1 MPIRNFFAFG
11 NRATPQ
17 MPSDMSQREK
27 ELLIKT
33 SNTIFNALDAGK
45 NETREE
51 AIATSPVTDIRDAGM
66 AAGDYSLYVNVF
78 SKYIYSVERDK
89 RTRVLIYREMS
100 KYPEIAFAVDEYVDE
115 AINENADG
123 CFAELRIRNDAIRE
137 NDNQR
142 KTLIAEFNHLM
153 YDVINAD
160 KHVAQW
166 FREFMI
172 DGEIFFE
179 KIVDIHDET
188 RGIVKVKRL
197 MSTRCYP
204 IWKDIESDEILFF
217 SYQSDDSQLL
227 SLPREKI
234 AYANSGKYD
243 WSKEEDM
250 KLCLS
255 FLEEAKT
262 TYKRLKLLEDAL
274 VIYRIVRAPERRVFK
289 IDVGNLPKGRADQF
303 MQEMIKK
310 YRQRKFFDPAS
321 GDVSE
326 GLDMMAMTEDFWFPV
341 FQGGRSSEVSTLPG
355 GCLTLD
361 TKIPLLD
368 GRVIP
373 LQDIINEHN
382 SGIQNWVYSCDPN
395 TGEIK
400 PGKIDNAA
408 ITKKNAHI
416 MKLTFDNGN
425 VIRCTPEHKFPIIGK
440 GMTLAKDLVVNDSII
455 PFNTEKKKYG
465 SGKDYEFIYDNNK
478 KEWIPTH
485 KMVSNAI
492 KGTNFH
498 KEEIYKIMI
507 SDTSYRKVVLD
518 KRGKSIS
525 KAKSTVESKNKMSAM
540 SKKLRKLED
549 YRNAIKDKQ
558 KIKCSFETFKMV
570 VDIIKE
576 QSNKNVTNIVKE
588 LNNNSKFTS
597 ALRNDN
603 KHVHGSFGG
612 LTSSNIIKLVKEHG
626 FSGWRHFKNDYI
638 NVNHRIVSIE
648 YLTETEDVGD
658 LQIDNKH
665 IIHNYHTYA
674 TEAGVFVS
682 NSGLG
687 EIADVEYF
695 RNKMY
700 QGLKI
705 PKSRFGEDNKFSIG
719 DTQDITRE
727 EVKFVK
733 EVKRFTERF
742 SEVFKNLFLTH
753 LKLKGIADEY
763 GVTEQDIKIHM
774 FANNLFEKFLE
785 AKVLELRFQ
794 NFSNFKD
801 LIDTEKP
808 LFSRKWVTEKFLEI
822 TEEEW
827 KKNQELLAAEG
838 MGGDEKEGDGVGG
851 GMGGGDLGGS
861 GGIGGDSGDS
871 GDSGG
876 DGGDGGDETAPAED
890 VGDAAPA
897 DDAAAL

>member
-33 SNTIFNALDAGK
+33 SNTIFNALDPGK

-51 AIATSPVTDIRDAGM
+51 AIAKSPVTDLRDAGM

-78 SKYIYSVERDK
+78 SKYIYAVERDK
-89 RTRVLIYREMS
+89 RTRLLIYREMS

-123 CFAELRIRNDAIRE
+123 NFAELRIRNDAIRE

-179 KIVDIHDET
+179 KIADINDET
-188 RGIVKVKRL
+188 KGIVKVKRL
-197 MSTRCYP
+197 MSTRTYP

-341 FQGGRSSEVSTLPG
+341 FQGGRSSEVTTLPG
-355 GCLTLD
+355 G
-361 TKIPLLD
+361 
-368 GRVIP
+368 
-373 LQDIINEHN
+373 Q
-382 SGIQNWVYSCDPN
+382 
-395 TGEIK
+395 
-400 PGKIDNAA
+400 
-408 ITKKNAHI
+408 
-416 MKLTFDNGN
+416 
-425 VIRCTPEHKFPIIGK
+425 
-440 GMTLAKDLVVNDSII
+440 
-455 PFNTEKKKYG
+455 
-465 SGKDYEFIYDNNK
+465 
-478 KEWIPTH
+478 
-485 KMVSNAI
+485 
-492 KGTNFH
+492 
-498 KEEIYKIMI
+498 
-507 SDTSYRKVVLD
+507 
-518 KRGKSIS
+518 
-525 KAKSTVESKNKMSAM
+525 
-540 SKKLRKLED
+540 
-549 YRNAIKDKQ
+549 
-558 KIKCSFETFKMV
+558 
-570 VDIIKE
+570 
-576 QSNKNVTNIVKE
+576 
-588 LNNNSKFTS
+588 
-597 ALRNDN
+597 
-603 KHVHGSFGG
+603 
-612 LTSSNIIKLVKEHG
+612 
-626 FSGWRHFKNDYI
+626 
-638 NVNHRIVSIE
+638 
-648 YLTETEDVGD
+648 
-658 LQIDNKH
+658 
-665 IIHNYHTYA
+665 
-674 TEAGVFVS
+674 
-682 NSGLG
+682 GLG

-733 EVKRFTERF
+733 EVKRYTERF

-753 LKLKGIADEY
+753 LRFKGIADEY
-763 GVTEQDIKIHM
+763 GITEQDIKIHM

-827 KKNQELLAAEG
+827 KKNQELLAAENMNG
-838 MGGDEKEGDGVGG
+838 AEEEGDGSGG
-851 GMGGGDLGGS
+851 GGGGGMGDLGGGGGGGDMGGGDLGGDEA
-861 GGIGGDSGDS
+861 GGDAA
-871 GDSGG
+871 
-876 DGGDGGDETAPAED
+876 GDET
-890 VGDAAPA
+890 GDAAGDA
-897 DDAAAL
+897 GGDAGKDDAAL

>member
-1 MPIRNFFAFG
+1 MSIRNFFAFG

-17 MPSDMSQREK
+17 MPSDMSFREK
-27 ELLIKT
+27 ELLVKT
-33 SNTIFNALDAGK
+33 RNTIFNSLDAGK
-45 NETREE
+45 TETRED
-51 AIATSPVTDIRDAGM
+51 AIAKAPVTDLRDAGM
-66 AAGDYSLYVNVF
+66 ATGDYSLFVNVF
-78 SKYIYSVERDK
+78 SKYIYAVERDK
-89 RTRVLIYREMS
+89 RTRILVYREMS

-115 AINENADG
+115 AVNENADG
-123 CFAELRIRNDAIRE
+123 NFAELRIRNDSIRE

-142 KTLIAEFNHLM
+142 KTLLAEFNHLM
-153 YDVINAD
+153 YEVLNAD
-160 KHVAQW
+160 KHIAQW

-179 KIVDIHDET
+179 KIIDNNDET
-188 RGIVKVKRL
+188 KGIVKVKRL
-197 MSTRCYP
+197 MTTRCYP
-204 IWKDIESDEILFF
+204 IWKDIESDEILFY

-227 SLPREKI
+227 SLPREQI

-303 MQEMIKK
+303 MGDMIRK

-341 FQGGRSSEVSTLPG
+341 FQGGRSSDVTTLPG

-361 TKIPLLD
+361 TQIPLLD
-368 GRVIP
+368 GRTLSLKNVI
-373 LQDIINEHN
+373 DEHN
-382 SGIQNWVYSCDPN
+382 NGIQNWVYSCDPM
-395 TGEIK
+395 TGEVK

-408 ITKKNAHI
+408 ITKKNAKL
-416 MKLTFDNGN
+416 MKLTFDNGES
-425 VIRCTPEHKFPIIGK
+425 VRCTPEHKFPILGK
-440 GMTLAKDLVVNDSII
+440 GMTLAKDLSVNDSTI
-455 PFNTEKKKYG
+455 PFNKEKKSFG
-465 SGKDYEFIYDNNK
+465 SGKDYECVFDNKN
-478 KEWIPTH
+478 KEWVPTH
-485 KMVSNAI
+485 TMVSHAI
-492 KGTNFH
+492 KGTEYS
-498 KEEIYKIMI
+498 KEEI
-507 SDTSYRKVVLD
+507 
-518 KRGKSIS
+518 
-525 KAKSTVESKNKMSAM
+525 SKNLWKSPEYDQDLP
-540 SKKLRKLED
+540 SHP
-549 YRNAIKDKQ
+549 
-558 KIKCSFETFKMV
+558 
-570 VDIIKE
+570 
-576 QSNKNVTNIVKE
+576 
-588 LNNNSKFTS
+588 LNP
-597 ALRNDN
+597 
-603 KHVHGSFGG
+603 
-612 LTSSNIIKLVKEHG
+612 E
-626 FSGWRHFKNDYI
+626 YM

-665 IIHNYHTYA
+665 TVHCYHTYA
-674 TEAGVFVS
+674 INSGVFVS

-733 EVKRFTERF
+733 EVKRYTERF
-742 SEVFKNLFLTH
+742 SEVFKNMFLTH
-753 LKLKGIADEY
+753 LKLKGIADQY
-763 GVTEQDIKIHM
+763 GITEQDIKIHM

-801 LIDTEKP
+801 LIDTKKP
-808 LFSRKWVTEKFLEI
+808 LFSRKWVTEKFLEV

-838 MGGDEKEGDGVGG
+838 IGNGGEDDGSGGGSGGGGGGSGMGDLGG
-851 GMGGGDLGGS
+851 GMGDLGG
-861 GGIGGDSGDS
+861 GGGGGDAEVDADGGEDAADADTDS
-871 GDSGG
+871 GA
-876 DGGDGGDETAPAED
+876 DEPA
-890 VGDAAPA
+890 
-897 DDAAAL
+897 L

>member
-17 MPSDMSQREK
+17 MPSDMSAREK
-27 ELLIKT
+27 ELLVKT
-33 SNTIFNALDAGK
+33 RNTIFNALDSDK
-45 NETREE
+45 NETRED
-51 AIATSPVTDIRDAGM
+51 AISKAPVTDLRDVGQ
-66 AAGDYSLYVNVF
+66 AAGDYSMFVNVF

-115 AINENADG
+115 AINENSDG
-123 CFAELRIRNDAIRE
+123 NFAELRIRNDAIRE

-142 KTLIAEFNHLM
+142 KTLIAEFNHLL
-153 YDVINAD
+153 YDVLNAD

-179 KIVDIHDET
+179 KIIDNNDET
-188 RGIVKVKRL
+188 KGIVKVKRL
-197 MSTRCYP
+197 MTTRCYP
-204 IWKDIESDEILFF
+204 IWKDIESDEILFY

-227 SLPREKI
+227 SLPREQI

-255 FLEEAKT
+255 FLEETKT

-310 YRQRKFFDPAS
+310 YRQRKFFDPSS

-341 FQGGRSSEVSTLPG
+341 FQSGRSSDVTTLPG
-355 GCLTLD
+355 G
-361 TKIPLLD
+361 
-368 GRVIP
+368 
-373 LQDIINEHN
+373 Q
-382 SGIQNWVYSCDPN
+382 
-395 TGEIK
+395 
-400 PGKIDNAA
+400 
-408 ITKKNAHI
+408 
-416 MKLTFDNGN
+416 
-425 VIRCTPEHKFPIIGK
+425 
-440 GMTLAKDLVVNDSII
+440 
-455 PFNTEKKKYG
+455 
-465 SGKDYEFIYDNNK
+465 
-478 KEWIPTH
+478 
-485 KMVSNAI
+485 
-492 KGTNFH
+492 
-498 KEEIYKIMI
+498 
-507 SDTSYRKVVLD
+507 
-518 KRGKSIS
+518 
-525 KAKSTVESKNKMSAM
+525 
-540 SKKLRKLED
+540 
-549 YRNAIKDKQ
+549 
-558 KIKCSFETFKMV
+558 
-570 VDIIKE
+570 
-576 QSNKNVTNIVKE
+576 
-588 LNNNSKFTS
+588 
-597 ALRNDN
+597 
-603 KHVHGSFGG
+603 
-612 LTSSNIIKLVKEHG
+612 
-626 FSGWRHFKNDYI
+626 
-638 NVNHRIVSIE
+638 
-648 YLTETEDVGD
+648 
-658 LQIDNKH
+658 
-665 IIHNYHTYA
+665 
-674 TEAGVFVS
+674 
-682 NSGLG
+682 GLG

-733 EVKRFTERF
+733 EVKRYTERF
-742 SEVFKNLFLTH
+742 SEVFKNIFLTH
-753 LKLKGIADEY
+753 LRLKGIAEEY
-763 GVTEQDIKIHM
+763 GITEQDIKIHM

-827 KKNQELLAAEG
+827 KKNQELLAAEN
-838 MGGDEKEGDGVGG
+838 MGGDEEEGEGG
-851 GMGGGDLGGS
+851 GAGGGGLGGMGGDLGGGDM
-861 GGIGGDSGDS
+861 GGNESSADDA
-871 GDSGG
+871 GG
-876 DGGDGGDETAPAED
+876 DGGDDAGGGDEPA
-890 VGDAAPA
+890 
-897 DDAAAL
+897 L